1 MGAMA
6 SGRSHESH
14 TMSSRLT
21 QEQQRRLE
29 AALRE
34 RQQVLSSRMSKK
46 FDGLTR
52 SEHAREI
59 LLQDSDDATQRD
71 ADREVDLA
79 ITDRETIEFNAI
91 DQALKRL
98 ADGSYGEC
106 IDCGEHVPFKRL
118 ELEPHTLRCVACEAR
133 RERSQ
138 PRTASM

>member
-1 MGAMA
+1 
-6 SGRSHESH
+6 
-14 TMSSRLT
+14 MSNHLT
-21 QEQQRRLE
+21 AGQKALLE
-29 AALRE
+29 AELVQRQHQLDKRLAEHTQGLSRAEHTRE
-34 RQQVLSSRMSKK
+34 V
-46 FDGLTR
+46 
-52 SEHAREI
+52 

-98 ADGSYGEC
+98 AAGSYGEC

-118 ELEPHTLRCVACEAR
+118 ELEPHALRCVACESR
-133 RERSQ
+133 RERTQ